1 MLVSR
6 LFMLA
11 FNMFFITF
19 WISYLLMLTGEELFH
34 FYMKR
39 ICQTFKKW
47 LTTSCI
53 SLDRRNGLLLA
64 LSAKPAWRREKTLGA
79 QRVVLDTWAQPQNER
94 TGESR
99 RRATT

>member
-1 MLVSR
+1 
-6 LFMLA
+6 
-11 FNMFFITF
+11 
-19 WISYLLMLTGEELFH
+19 MLTGEELFH
-34 FYMKR
+34 SYMKR

-53 SLDRRNGLLLA
+53 RYSLAYPDFVEAVRFHQAFEEARVMSLQ
-64 LSAKPAWRREKTLGA
+64 PIE
-79 QRVVLDTWAQPQNER
+79 QRVVLDAWAQRRNER